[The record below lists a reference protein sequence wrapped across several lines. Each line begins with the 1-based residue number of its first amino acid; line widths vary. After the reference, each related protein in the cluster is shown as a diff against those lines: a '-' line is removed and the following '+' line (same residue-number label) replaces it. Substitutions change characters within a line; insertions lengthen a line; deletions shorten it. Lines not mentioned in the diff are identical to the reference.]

1 MIDLLVSIVSL
12 VSLIVFL
19 LEARQGGGIRRRWLV
34 ALWSVF
40 LFALSILTL
49 LRVFHNLRTWSEGQ
63 ILMGIIATANLTA
76 SAALLVGW
84 LYWTGA
90 APGRAD
96 RL

>member
-34 ALWSVF
+34 GLWAVF
-40 LFALSILTL
+40 LFGLSILTL

-76 SAALLVGW
+76 SAVLLVGW
-84 LYWTGA
+84 LYWTGT
-90 APGRAD
+90 APDRSD

>member
-1 MIDLLVSIVSL
+1 MIDLFVSILSL

-19 LEARQGGGIRRRWLV
+19 LEARQGDIRRRWLV

-49 LRVFHNLRTWSEGQ
+49 FRVFHNLRTWSEGQ

-84 LYWTGA
+84 LYWTA
-90 APGRAD
+90 TASKWSGRC
-96 RL
+96 

>member
-1 MIDLLVSIVSL
+1 M
-12 VSLIVFL
+12 SLIVFL

-34 ALWSVF
+34 GLWAVF
-40 LFALSILTL
+40 LFGLSILTL

-76 SAALLVGW
+76 SAVLLVGW
-84 LYWTGA
+84 LYWTGT
-90 APGRAD
+90 APDRSD

>member
-1 MIDLLVSIVSL
+1 MIDLFVSVVSL
-12 VSLIVFL
+12 VSLMVFL
-19 LEARQGGGIRRRWLV
+19 LEARHGGGIRRRWLV

-49 LRVFHNLRTWSEGQ
+49 LRVFHHLRTWSEGQ

-84 LYWTGA
+84 LYWTG
-90 APGRAD
+90 GRPTS
-96 RL
+96 RPR